1 MTPMKT
7 CLLPLFLYLPVTC
20 FTKTNLFT
28 SVTFQLT
35 MHPFPAENETETPL
49 HLGFLCLDRHI
60 GKTFY
65 CRHHG
70 IDQMF
75 EFFLETVSIILM
87 ILSHPVL
94 KISFGTAWS
103 PKKRGNCDICNKRN
117 KCVFCVYY

>member
-1 MTPMKT
+1 
-7 CLLPLFLYLPVTC
+7 
-20 FTKTNLFT
+20 
-28 SVTFQLT
+28 

-94 KISFGTAWS
+94 KVSFGPPPADFGTAWS
-103 PKKRGNCDICNKRN
+103 PQKTRKL
-117 KCVFCVYY
+117 